1 MTNLIIWAIVDEID
15 NTSIIL
21 SYLIIWS
28 RLAVYVG
35 MYELISWVYGEAM
48 RKLNNEEFRH
58 LQSFL
63 MMYGELDYDSE
74 AEFRGVFKK
83 YAEQHGIGEP
93 EDRDQIIS
101 TVIKNMK
108 WKSWEA

>member
-1 MTNLIIWAIVDEID
+1 
-15 NTSIIL
+15 
-21 SYLIIWS
+21 
-28 RLAVYVG
+28 
-35 MYELISWVYGEAM
+35 M
-48 RKLNNEEFRH
+48 RKLSNKEFWH

-74 AEFRGVFKK
+74 AEFRSVFKK
-83 YAEQHGIGEP
+83 YAEQYGLGEP

-101 TVIKNMK
+101 TVIENMT